1 MSDAVERPAHYE
13 GHGME
18 AKDAL
23 LGMLGPAGAA
33 DYWRGCALKY
43 LWRYRGKNG
52 VEDLRKARRCVD
64 YLIEV
69 EEGA

>member
-1 MSDAVERPAHYE
+1 
-13 GHGME
+13 
-18 AKDAL
+18 
-23 LGMLGPAGAA
+23 MLGPAGAA